1 MSLAASRWTHEVQA
15 YGTIKAGVS
24 ATSAG
29 EHADSAIR
37 RPNVRDVAVFEAIS
51 NIGVRPW

>member
-1 MSLAASRWTHEVQA
+1 MSPAASRWMYEVQA
-15 YGTIKAGVS
+15 YGTIKAGVL

-29 EHADSAIR
+29 EHADSAIG

-51 NIGVRPW
+51 DIGVRPW